1 MYKDVIDLFDEFISG
16 FYFSLK
22 HSKYKSILNKY
33 LRDYVDTLASSE
45 ELDKIYTDLIKYSV
59 YYDLISNYLYA
70 LSLKDKKLEDTNIKY
85 LVFGKNKAKL
95 IVKSRS
101 ITTFLLLSALT
112 GSYVYSRLI
121 NPYATMQI
129 KAILASLYYD
139 IMLNKVKM
147 AKEALDMGNVEEAKN
162 ILENILE
169 VDSKNVFNTVIP
181 LPDLI
186 EYVKLNK
193 ESKIK
198 SAEEFYIKSIYGEV
212 PLVLL
217 RAYLPVVYS
226 LTDERDMKEL
236 IERIRNLARMIRKP
250 VKQQS

>member
-22 HSKYKSILNKY
+22 YSKYKSILNKY
-33 LRDYVDTLASSE
+33 LRDNVDMLASSE

-59 YYDLISNYLYA
+59 YYDLIANYLYA
-70 LSLKDKKLEDTNIKY
+70 LSLKDKSLEDTNVKY
-85 LVFGKNKAKL
+85 LVLGKNKAKL

-101 ITTFLLLSALT
+101 ITTFLLLSALI
-112 GSYVYSRLI
+112 GSYVYSRLV

-129 KAILASLYYD
+129 KAILAGLYYD
-139 IMLNKVKM
+139 ILLNKVRL
-147 AKEALDMGNVEEAKN
+147 AKEALDRGDVDEAKH

-169 VDSKNVFNTVIP
+169 IDSKNVFNTVVP

-186 EYVKLNK
+186 EYVKINK
-193 ESKIK
+193 ESSIK
-198 SAEEFYIKSIYGEV
+198 SVEEFYIKSMYGEV
-212 PLVLL
+212 PLILL

-236 IERIRNLARMIRKP
+236 IERIKNLAKVIRRST
-250 VKQQS
+250 KQQS

>member
-1 MYKDVIDLFDEFISG
+1 MYKDILDLFDEFIDG

-22 HSKYKSILNKY
+22 YSKYKSILNKY
-33 LRDYVDTLASSE
+33 LRDRVDVLASSE
-45 ELDKIYTDLIKYSV
+45 ELDKIYTDLVKYSV

-70 LSLKDKKLEDTNIKY
+70 LSLKDKDLSDTNIKY
-85 LVFGKNKAKL
+85 FVFGKNKAKL
-95 IVKSRS
+95 IIKSRS
-101 ITTFLLLSALT
+101 VTTFLLLSALT
-112 GSYVYSRLI
+112 GSYIYSRLV

-139 IMLNKVKM
+139 MLLNKVRL
-147 AKEALDMGNVEEAKN
+147 AKEALDMGNIEEAKN

-169 VDSKNVFNTVIP
+169 IDSKNLFNTVVP

-186 EYVKLNK
+186 EYIKVNK
-193 ESKIK
+193 ENKIK

-212 PLVLL
+212 PLVML
-217 RAYLPVVYS
+217 RAYLPVIYS
-226 LTDERDMKEL
+226 LTDERDIKEI
-236 IERIRNLARMIRKP
+236 IERIRNLSKIIRKP

>member
-1 MYKDVIDLFDEFISG
+1 MYKDIIDLFDEFISG

-22 HSKYKSILNKY
+22 YSKYKSILNKY
-33 LRDYVDTLASSE
+33 LRDNVDILASSE
-45 ELDKIYTDLIKYSV
+45 ELDKIYTDLVKYSV

-70 LSLKDKKLEDTNIKY
+70 LSLKDKSLADTNVKY

-95 IVKSRS
+95 VIKSRS

-129 KAILASLYYD
+129 KAILAGLYYD
-139 IMLNKVKM
+139 ILLNKVKL
-147 AKEALDMGNVEEAKN
+147 AKEALDRGDVEEAKH

-169 VDSKNVFNTVIP
+169 IDSKNIFNTVVP

-186 EYVKLNK
+186 EYVKINK
-193 ESKIK
+193 EGSIK
-198 SAEEFYIKSIYGEV
+198 SAEEFYIKSMYGEV
-212 PLVLL
+212 PLILL

-226 LTDERDMKEL
+226 LTDERDIKEL
-236 IERIRNLARMIRKP
+236 IERIKNLAKVIRKS